1 MRAHVWTRMKSFT
14 ATVVLVAG
22 VTTTANAQAK
32 TTSQQRIPVQ
42 KESAGDVAR
51 RDSSARADS
60 IAAAAAAA
68 EAARRDSVARAE
80 AAARQD
86 SINKADMARR
96 DSVARADSIAKAA
109 AAVAAAEAARRD
121 SIAREDSIRNAAAAA
136 QRRFGNKG
144 FFGGFAA
151 GYSGTSGKYG
161 DVYEPGWNITIPIGW
176 QRRAGRW
183 GFRSDFMYDS
193 HGGASVTQEI
203 TPESIIPTPF
213 SAPAQVTTRY
223 DVEDGA
229 VWSGNLD
236 VVVDLAK
243 WGLNRLSQFYL
254 IGGGGLHYFE
264 GAKVVQTPLEPLTGA
279 TAPAPPSSYKT
290 DSQTKFGLNGG
301 AGFGFAVGRTSLFI
315 ESRYFTAYT
324 DNTNSEWI
332 PVILGVKWR

>member
-1 MRAHVWTRMKSFT
+1 MRAHVWTRITSFT
-14 ATVVLVAG
+14 ATAVLVAG

-42 KESAGDVAR
+42 KESAGEVAR
-51 RDSSARADS
+51 RDSAARADS
-60 IAAAAAAA
+60 IAAAAA

-96 DSVARADSIAKAA
+96 DSLARADSIAKAA
-109 AAVAAAEAARRD
+109 AAVAAVEAARRD

-136 QRRFGNKG
+136 QKAFGRKG
-144 FFGGFAA
+144 FFGGIAA

-161 DVYEPGWNITIPIGW
+161 DVYEPGWNITVPIGW

-183 GFRSDFMYDS
+183 GVRSDFMYDS
-193 HGGASVTQEI
+193 HGGKSVTQSV
-203 TPESIIPTPF
+203 TPELIPTPF
-213 SAPAQVTTRY
+213 STPPQVTSQY
-223 DVEDGA
+223 EVDNGA

-243 WGLNRLSQFYL
+243 WGVNRLSQFYL
-254 IGGGGLHYFE
+254 LGGGGVHYFE
-264 GAKVVQTPLEPLTGA
+264 GSQVVQTPLEPANGA
-279 TAPAPPSSYKT
+279 TVPTAPISYET

>member
-14 ATVVLVAG
+14 ATAVLVAG

-96 DSVARADSIAKAA
+96 DSLARADSIAKAA

-136 QRRFGNKG
+136 QRRFGSKG

-193 HGGASVTQEI
+193 HGGKSVTQS
-203 TPESIIPTPF
+203 TVPDPIPTPYNT
-213 SAPAQVTTRY
+213 SGTVTSTY
-223 DVEDGA
+223 DVDNGA

-254 IGGGGLHYFE
+254 IGGGGVHYFE
-264 GAKVVQTPLEPLTGA
+264 GSKVLQTPLEPATGA
-279 TAPAPPSSYKT
+279 TVPTAPISYET